1 MKKSDIPASE
11 LKLINEKISNA
22 LKLRIGPS
30 LANCDVDCRYYVGLV
45 GDKIAI
51 HETLKVGLTRIVAYF
66 PHTDDGKIAALRC
79 CDSLNSPKDEVI
91 EIYEDLSFEK

>member
-11 LKLINEKISNA
+11 LKLIDEKISNA
-22 LKLRIGPS
+22 WKLSIGPS
-30 LANCDVDCRYYVGLV
+30 LANCDVDGRYYVGLV

-51 HETLKVGLTRIVAYF
+51 HETLKVGLARIVAYF
-66 PHTDDGKIAALRC
+66 PHTADGKIAALRC